1 MLKRLYVHNFRCLEN
16 FDLPIGDLHSALL
29 IGKNGAGK
37 TTIGNALEVLQ
48 KIARG
53 KNRVGEIVR
62 PKDFSRGQADV
73 PMRFEVEVLLG
84 KKLYQY
90 MLTFELPENFKE
102 MRVREE
108 SLTVDGKQIYKREQA
123 TVTLSRSGMNHESK
137 FTIDW
142 HLVALPIIQQ
152 SSKDDPITELK
163 SWLERM
169 LILRAI
175 PSLMKGTSDDETL
188 LPEKDISD
196 YGAWFSGILA
206 SAPAAYSRVDT
217 FLKTVMADLRDIQNP
232 LVGPETRSISLRFS
246 KENRTLPIPFDD
258 LSDGEK
264 CFMICALV
272 LACHLV
278 WDEVFCFWD
287 EPDNYLSPDEVG
299 YVAIELRKAFKN
311 SGQLIVCSHSPQ
323 LIERFSS
330 ENTLVMDRRS
340 HLDPSIVR
348 PLSEIEVHGDFSTAL
363 MLGEVRV

>member
-1 MLKRLYVHNFRCLEN
+1 MLKRLYVHNFRSLEN
-16 FDLPIGDLHSALL
+16 FELPIGELHSTLL

-37 TTIGNALEVLQ
+37 TTVGNALEVLQ

-62 PKDFSRGQADV
+62 TKDFSRGQVDL
-73 PMRFEVEVLLG
+73 PMRFEVEVLLR

-90 MLTFELPENFKE
+90 GITFELPVGFKE
-102 MRVREE
+102 MRVLEE
-108 SLTVDGKQIYKREQA
+108 NLVVDGKQIYKRELGN
-123 TVTLSRSGMNHESK
+123 VTLSRQRENHESK

-152 SSKDDPITELK
+152 SSKDDPIAELK

-175 PSLMKGTSDDETL
+175 PSLMKGASDAETL
-188 LPEKDISD
+188 QPEKDIAD

-206 SAPAAYSRVDT
+206 SAPAAYSKVDA
-217 FLKTVMADLRDIQNP
+217 FLKTVMPDLQDIQNP
-232 LVGPETRSISLRFS
+232 IVGPETRSISLRFS
-246 KENRTLPIPFDD
+246 GRGATLTIPFDD

-264 CFMICALV
+264 CFMACALV
-272 LACHLV
+272 IACHLA
-278 WDEVFCFWD
+278 WDGVFCFWD

-299 YVAIELRKAFKN
+299 YVAAELRKAFN
-311 SGQLIVCSHSPQ
+311 ISGQLIVCSHSPQ

-340 HLDPSIVR
+340 HLEPSIVR
-348 PLSEIEVHGDFSTAL
+348 PLSEIPVRGDFSTAL
-363 MLGEVRV
+363 MLGDIRA